1 MGGSDHFYF
10 LEAVATVVF
19 LTASNND
26 VKLGEAPAVHFA
38 LLLNR
43 RLVLRE

>member
-10 LEAVATVVF
+10 LEAVATVVIL

-38 LLLNR
+38 
-43 RLVLRE
+43 